1 LSTLFEGAFLLTKA
15 QQFARLIAAAGW
27 SQAEVARRLQ
37 ITAGAVSQI
46 CSGKTQ
52 PRAST
57 LNLLKLLL
65 AREKPEA
72 LALQERAGMDGLEAW
87 ESDLLEELR
96 KLPEAQRRFLVQMV
110 KQMIKALP
118 SVAHR
123 KSRR

>member
-1 LSTLFEGAFLLTKA
+1 MQTKA

-72 LALQERAGMDGLEAW
+72 LALQERAGMDELEAW

-110 KQMIKALP
+110 KQMVKALP